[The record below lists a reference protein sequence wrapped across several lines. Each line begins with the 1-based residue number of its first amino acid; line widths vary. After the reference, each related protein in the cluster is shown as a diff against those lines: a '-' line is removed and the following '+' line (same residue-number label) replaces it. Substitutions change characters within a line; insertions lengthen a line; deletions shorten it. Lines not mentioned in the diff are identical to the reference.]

1 MRIAVDAMGS
11 DRAPAVEVEGAVGA
25 LLDREDLTV
34 VLVGD
39 RSAIEAELARHPGA
53 PMGRI
58 EVVEAADVI
67 EPGEAPVPAIRRK
80 PNSSI
85 VIGTRL
91 VKAGEADAFLSAG
104 STGAVM
110 AAAHLI
116 LRPLPGVDRPAVG
129 TALPAETGRF
139 LLIDMGANVD
149 TRPPHLLQ
157 FAHLGTIYAQDLMRI
172 PNPRVGLLNIG
183 HEPEKGNEQTLET
196 HQLLKDSSTLNFIG
210 NVEGRD
216 VLRGVCDVLVCDGF
230 VGNVMLKFYESMAG
244 VIARLLKAEMEEQG
258 VTLDL
263 GRLFRRLDYSTYGGA
278 PLLGVNG
285 VVIIAHG
292 GSPPAA
298 IRNGIGVAAQSVE
311 TQMVEHIAGRLAH
324 LAESSEEP

>member
-25 LLDREDLTV
+25 LLDRDDVTV

-53 PMGRI
+53 PRGRI

-85 VIGTRL
+85 VIGTKL

-110 AAAHLI
+110 AAAHVI
-116 LRPLPGVDRPAVG
+116 LRPLPGVDRPTVG

-149 TRPPHLLQ
+149 TRPLHLLQ

-172 PNPRVGLLNIG
+172 SNPRVGLLNIG

-196 HQLLKDSSTLNFIG
+196 YQLLKDSSTLNFIG

-244 VIARLLKAEMEEQG
+244 VIARLLQHEMEEQG

-311 TQMVEHIAGRLAH
+311 TNMVEHIAGRLAH
-324 LAESSEEP
+324 LAESSEDT